1 MRVVVDYG
9 RCINSGSCTRSAP
22 TVFEIRH
29 DRLTVLQE
37 EPPEE
42 LRAEVEEAADYCPT
56 AAIRIEG

>member
-1 MRVVVDYG
+1 MRVVVDFN

-22 TVFEIRH
+22 TVFQIRH
-29 DRLTVLQE
+29 DQLDVLQE